1 GSHVVPANHYCVICR
16 RLYSSFNLVICI
28 ASCAGR
34 EITCVFCNLLLKRCQ
49 IAMSKIFF
57 EKQEGMMC
65 AQHALN
71 NLLQGAYFS
80 AVDLAEIARKL
91 DELER
96 SVLGT
101 VDGDLSLNVNDDGY
115 FSVQVISEAL
125 KVFDLRLVG
134 LCDFQA
140 RNVGSL
146 MCSAFIC
153 NFENHWFTLRRIGGR
168 WFNLNS
174 LNSGPTIISDSH
186 LELFLAQLTAE
197 GYTVFVVE
205 GELPP
210 CPAENDV
217 IDCSDIEEIVKVDS
231 DPFQPKSL
239 PALSPTDYADD
250 SDEDFLKALI
260 ASREAADHN
269 DRSLQKALMESK
281 GLNYV
286 NRTLFLYCSIFQF
299 LVLLLLK
306 ERQFPSNA
314 VCSRIYASPLSI
326 VLPDCLRLNDST
338 CRAVMWFEARR
349 QERKIRTIMV
359 DHKKRAERRRFY
371 YERIRKDPTEFMQ
384 LHGQACKIHFDC
396 QSADSSSILR
406 PWQGD
411 PTVLIDRFDARSYL
425 DKLPDS
431 GKDSDR
437 SKSSSLEER
446 KINYERY
453 RLLVINDF
461 EKIPEEKFL
470 RQIYMEER
478 FGSSTQ
484 VQSKRDESK
493 KKKHRPTAAIGYTYE
508 DSTDSVNSYQQFVK
522 TSGVSG
528 KEGQQH
534 WNAKAEE
541 NNLSSDE
548 EEEDEFGTVF
558 ILLFIHQNSHFK
570 DVRLDI
576 SQLTSEDMHELN
588 RIATRYGMKMG
599 DFTKFLAV
607 DEQERD
613 HLQSLKEME
622 EQRATLSGKHSRRE
636 RKRLKDIC
644 RSSRADF
651 GLPLE
656 MLRKVEPPSQQL
668 EKPSESST
676 SESDDANEN
685 AVTYIT
691 SFDGDMK
698 AEVKKKAK
706 SKRHSSSARR
716 RDTHSPIRR
725 NCRRRSP
732 SYSACDSRSSRKRLR
747 RYSSASSSPS
757 PDRRRQYSRGRDRR
771 HRCHHHRHR
780 DSSSSSSSS
789 TSSTSSSS
797 SSSYSRR
804 SDRRG
809 SCNSDTEVKSE
820 KQTEDGQQSDSAS
833 DLSQLSIRSSMS
845 DSEQER
851 REVENTRRRLKRTKR
866 ELMYVPLTY
875 APNNGPY
882 IGCHLSQCWKREV
895 PASSV
900 VKSQNRTNGKNRPS
914 AAEILKLQT
923 QRALKKVGKFSKGSS
938 LSLFAANNTV
948 ILTAISGPRYR
959 GKQDEAR
966 GAAARKNCT
975 PRKFADVGSARFYC
989 WSVCPLYD
997 VILQE
1002 REEEFR
1008 ELTFRRR
1015 QELDRRNR
1023 GMQDPELTQESF
1035 RSKVSRS
1042 NRSSYRRRENRSSS
1056 DTSRRHVRT
1065 MHLAAGFCEVTCDVG
1080 NCKKTFHNR
1089 KALYDHKV
1097 AVHRLLG
1104 AKRCQKCSK
1113 EFGSNS
1119 ALLRHQRTHDGY
1131 RCTKSDCQM
1140 VFATYVSLRQHIAK
1154 SHRKRSVSCPQCGR
1168 TISRRVDLERH
1179 LQVHEKHVNCPVS
1192 GCSMKLH
1199 PSRLAR
1205 HLKMKHAEKLVDQR
1219 KSRTLTE
1226 FCQQCGAGFAN
1237 GKLLAGHKT
1246 RMHHHDDD
1254 DEQQQIPR
1262 SIEKPFACDVTG
1274 CNFQFRSFMR
1284 LQEHKNLHA
1293 GIKPFQCLEPQCN
1306 RTYAL
1311 RASLQR
1317 HMKTFHLKT
1326 MAPYVELEKLM
1337 TSC

>member
-1 GSHVVPANHYCVICR
+1 MQGSHVVPANHYCVICR

-57 EKQEGMMC
+57 EKQEGMLC

-281 GLNYV
+281 AND
-286 NRTLFLYCSIFQF
+286 S
-299 LVLLLLK
+299 
-306 ERQFPSNA
+306 
-314 VCSRIYASPLSI
+314 YASPLSI

-437 SKSSSLEER
+437 SKSSSFEER

-698 AEVKKKAK
+698 AEVKKKPK

-747 RYSSASSSPS
+747 RYSSASSLPS
-757 PDRRRQYSRGRDRR
+757 PDRRRQYSRAKYPLEHERLGAGTTRGGKYEETSEANKERANVCSSYLCAQQWPLYR
-771 HRCHHHRHR
+771 LPFESMLVSQL
-780 DSSSSSSSS
+780 SSSSQPTLPPDDYTLSTVGNLLCLGNEKCPQAALSSHKI
-789 TSSTSSSS
+789 
-797 SSSYSRR
+797 
-804 SDRRG
+804 
-809 SCNSDTEVKSE
+809 EP
-820 KQTEDGQQSDSAS
+820 
-833 DLSQLSIRSSMS
+833 M
-845 DSEQER
+845 
-851 REVENTRRRLKRTKR
+851 
-866 ELMYVPLTY
+866 
-875 APNNGPY
+875 
-882 IGCHLSQCWKREV
+882 
-895 PASSV
+895 ASSAHKCLHSYQSAV
-900 VKSQNRTNGKNRPS
+900 GGGDFEIADAASSQES
-914 AAEILKLQT
+914 C
-923 QRALKKVGKFSKGSS
+923 
-938 LSLFAANNTV
+938 
-948 ILTAISGPRYR
+948 GPRYR

-1056 DTSRRHVRT
+1056 DTSR
-1065 MHLAAGFCEVTCDVG
+1065 
-1080 NCKKTFHNR
+1080 
-1089 KALYDHKV
+1089 
-1097 AVHRLLG
+1097 
-1104 AKRCQKCSK
+1104 
-1113 EFGSNS
+1113 
-1119 ALLRHQRTHDGY
+1119 
-1131 RCTKSDCQM
+1131 
-1140 VFATYVSLRQHIAK
+1140 
-1154 SHRKRSVSCPQCGR
+1154 
-1168 TISRRVDLERH
+1168 
-1179 LQVHEKHVNCPVS
+1179 
-1192 GCSMKLH
+1192 
-1199 PSRLAR
+1199 
-1205 HLKMKHAEKLVDQR
+1205 
-1219 KSRTLTE
+1219 
-1226 FCQQCGAGFAN
+1226 
-1237 GKLLAGHKT
+1237 
-1246 RMHHHDDD
+1246 
-1254 DEQQQIPR
+1254 
-1262 SIEKPFACDVTG
+1262 
-1274 CNFQFRSFMR
+1274 
-1284 LQEHKNLHA
+1284 
-1293 GIKPFQCLEPQCN
+1293 
-1306 RTYAL
+1306 
-1311 RASLQR
+1311 
-1317 HMKTFHLKT
+1317 
-1326 MAPYVELEKLM
+1326 
-1337 TSC
+1337 